1 MSPQGDTAAR
11 QERDEHVNPARKSSD
26 VAGKCRLSKERRCSH
41 LLRYNA
47 APLSEDAAHPN
58 SLEEAIYQRLS

>member
-11 QERDEHVNPARKSSD
+11 QERDEDVNPACKSSD
-26 VAGKCRLSKERRCSH
+26 IAGTCRLSKERRCS
-41 LLRYNA
+41 LLRNNA